1 MSSLSWEVME
11 NVTVVAQ
18 SLHHNKEKLVKTFIK
33 KTSTEGFGVIDLD
46 LLYEEKEV
54 FHFFAEHLSYPD
66 EYLFGSKM
74 ELPFSPTHPGYI
86 SIKKFCQE
94 MSKKNLDEI
103 QSHYSETFDF
113 QKDATLFMTY
123 VKFEDSKGRGQM
135 LARLKVLYEMFG
147 LMMPK
152 GELSDLLPL
161 MCEFIYAAEWKGD
174 PRAQQ
179 SFSLLLAVLEDGSYH
194 LMNALKKYK
203 SPYYYLIRGM
213 REAFKVC
220 IIHEEAQAND

>member
-1 MSSLSWEVME
+1 
-11 NVTVVAQ
+11 
-18 SLHHNKEKLVKTFIK
+18 
-33 KTSTEGFGVIDLD
+33 
-46 LLYEEKEV
+46 
-54 FHFFAEHLSYPD
+54 
-66 EYLFGSKM
+66 
-74 ELPFSPTHPGYI
+74 
-86 SIKKFCQE
+86 

-147 LMMPK
+147 LDMPK

-161 MCEFIYAAEWKGD
+161 MCEFIYAAEWRGD
-174 PRAQQ
+174 PRAQT

-194 LMNALKKYK
+194 LMKALEKYE
-203 SPYYYLIRGM
+203 SPYYHLVKGM
-213 REAFKVC
+213 RETFKAC
-220 IIHEEAQAND
+220 IIHQEVHAND